1 MKRVVTFLLAAGFAL
16 SVAAPAASA
25 APASSDPATAARY
38 AASWIARHVNT
49 SGFIAQAGNP
59 AKANLSV
66 TAQAVI
72 ALASAGVGKTQVAA
86 LLGYLGSHVDDFV
99 AGTGTDDPGAL
110 AYLVLAAKAGGADPA
125 GFGPAHANLVTR
137 LVATQQPSGL
147 FGSSD
152 PSYDGAFREGLALEA
167 LHAAGVA
174 NPAGV
179 AWLETQQ
186 CADGSFTA
194 FRADTS
200 VACPAVDPDTFSGPD
215 TNSTALAILGLAAQ
229 GDSAAASKGAAAL
242 DAVRNGGGG
251 WGFLSR
257 ADQPSDANSTGVVL
271 IALRTVNGT
280 PDVRGIAALLGLQVG
295 CTGTVGDRGGIA
307 FQPGP
312 GAGLTPDAFATVEA
326 TPALAEVAWPIT
338 TATISADVPIPCAS
352 APSTTS
358 TLASTT
364 TIASAGTT
372 VAATGSTAAPT
383 TGSTVGRGHRGRRTA
398 AHGLVVGA
406 RRDLRGR
413 PGRRRIALRRRRAP
427 APGVGRAPT
436 PTPTPTFALASST
449 ARSRCHR
456 AYARRFAHPFHRR
469 IMNEDR
475 ARALLRA
482 ERTRVESLLIEATA
496 AGRDDRAAANEE
508 GDLTDPAQPLNAME
522 TDDAIAAALQER
534 LAALDRAE
542 QRLDQGTYGLSIRS
556 GAPIPD
562 ARLEADPAAE
572 LTVEEAQRP

>member
-16 SVAAPAASA
+16 AVAAPAASA
-25 APASSDPATAARY
+25 APAGSDPATAARY
-38 AASWIARHVNT
+38 AASWIVRQVNT

-72 ALASAGVGKTQVAA
+72 ALASAGVGKAQVAA

-99 AGTGTDDPGAL
+99 AATGTDDPGAL

-125 GFGPAHANLVTR
+125 SFGPAHANLVTR

-152 PSYDGAFREGLALEA
+152 PSFDGAFREGLALQA

-194 FRADTS
+194 FRADTA
-200 VACPAVDPDTFSGPD
+200 VACPAVDPNTFSGPD
-215 TNSTALAILGLAAQ
+215 TNSTALAVLGLAAQ

-280 PDVRGIAALLGLQVG
+280 PDAPRHRRPARASGGLHRRGRRPRWDRVPAGSRRRPDARCIRHSGGHTRVGRIGVADHDRDDLGRRTDSVCVGARDDDNGRARDDDNGRVRGDNGRRDGVDRR
-295 CTGTVGDRGGIA
+295 GDRGRRA
-307 FQPGP
+307 
-312 GAGLTPDAFATVEA
+312 A
-326 TPALAEVAWPIT
+326 
-338 TATISADVPIPCAS
+338 AD
-352 APSTTS
+352 
-358 TLASTT
+358 
-364 TIASAGTT
+364 
-372 VAATGSTAAPT
+372 
-383 TGSTVGRGHRGRRTA
+383 
-398 AHGLVVGA
+398 GLVVGT

-413 PGRRRIALRRRRAP
+413 PGRSRIALRRRCAP
-427 APGVGRAPT
+427 APDVGRLP
-436 PTPTPTFALASST
+436 PRTFALRRQRRRPPRRRR
-449 ARSRCHR
+449 ARDAVERTLDGSHT
-456 AYARRFAHPFHRR
+456 PSHRR

-482 ERTRVESLLIEATA
+482 ERTRIEGLLVEATA

-508 GDLTDPAQPLNAME
+508 GDITDPAQPLNAME
-522 TDDAIAAALQER
+522 TDDAVAAALQER

-542 QRLDQGTYGLSIRS
+542 QRLEQGTYGLSIRS
-556 GAPIPD
+556 GTPIPD

-572 LTVEEAQRP
+572 LTVEEAQGS